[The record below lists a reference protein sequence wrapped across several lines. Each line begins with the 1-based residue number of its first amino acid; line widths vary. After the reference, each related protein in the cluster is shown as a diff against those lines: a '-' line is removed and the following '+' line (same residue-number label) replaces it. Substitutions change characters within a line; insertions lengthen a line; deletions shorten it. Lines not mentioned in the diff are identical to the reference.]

1 MGGDDASGNTAV
13 VECAPLLTPEA
24 SMRVRLPL
32 LAALCGIALL
42 LAPHA
47 VTRLQAQ
54 DGWIPLFDG
63 KSLEGWKVGE
73 NASTFSVKDGAIV
86 VFGPRAHLYYAGPVE
101 NHSFKNFEW
110 KADVMTFPGANSGM
124 YFHTEYQEGGW
135 PQKGYE
141 VQVNNSHTDPIRT
154 GSLYN
159 IVNVMN
165 VAPAK
170 DNEWFTQ
177 HIIVQG
183 KKVTIKVNGKT
194 TVEYTEPAGVT
205 RPADMKGRLIDKGT
219 FAIQGHDP
227 KSRVHYKNIMVKVL
241 K

>member
-1 MGGDDASGNTAV
+1 
-13 VECAPLLTPEA
+13 
-24 SMRVRLPL
+24 MRIRLSL
-32 LAALCGIALL
+32 FAAAAGAFLL
-42 LAPHA
+42 LAPQS
-47 VTRLQAQ
+47 VTRLEAQ
-54 DGWIPLFDG
+54 DGWVSLFDG
-63 KSLEGWKVGE
+63 KTLDGWKVGE
-73 NASTFSVKDGAIV
+73 NAATFKVEDGALV
-86 VFGPRAHLYYAGPVE
+86 VFGPRAHLYYQGPVQ
-101 NHSFKNFEW
+101 NHVFTNFEY

-135 PQKGYE
+135 PSKGYE

-165 VAPAK
+165 TAPAK

-194 TVEYTEPAGVT
+194 TVEYTEPEGVQ
-205 RPADMKGRLIDKGT
+205 RPADMAGRLISKGT

-227 KSRVHYKNIMVKVL
+227 ESKVMYKNIKVRAL
-241 K
+241 P

>member
-1 MGGDDASGNTAV
+1 
-13 VECAPLLTPEA
+13 
-24 SMRVRLPL
+24 MRLRTSL
-32 LAALCGIALL
+32 LAALCGAALL
-42 LAPHA
+42 LAPQST
-47 VTRLQAQ
+47 TRLLAQ
-54 DGWIPLFDG
+54 DGWISLFDG
-63 KSLEGWKVGE
+63 KSLDGWKVGE
-73 NASTFSVKDGAIV
+73 NASTFSVQNGELV
-86 VFGPRAHLYYAGPVE
+86 VFGPRAHLYYMGPVQ
-101 NHSFKNFEW
+101 NHVFTNFEW

-165 VAPAK
+165 VAPAR
-170 DNEWFTQ
+170 DNAWFTQ

-183 KKVTIKVNGKT
+183 KKVTIKVDGKT
-194 TVEYTEPAGVT
+194 TVEYTEPADVT
-205 RPADMKGRLIDKGT
+205 RPADMKGRLLDKGT

-227 KSRVHYKNIMVKVL
+227 KSRVHYKNIMVKPTP
-241 K
+241 

>member
-1 MGGDDASGNTAV
+1 
-13 VECAPLLTPEA
+13 
-24 SMRVRLPL
+24 MRVRLSL
-32 LAALCGIALL
+32 LAALWGAALL
-42 LAPHA
+42 LAPQ
-47 VTRLQAQ
+47 TIPRLAAQ
-54 DGWIPLFDG
+54 DGWVSLFDG
-63 KSLEGWKVGE
+63 KTLDGWKVGE
-73 NASTFSVKDGAIV
+73 NASTFRVEDGALV
-86 VFGPRAHLYYAGPVE
+86 VFGPRAHLYYMGPV
-101 NHSFKNFEW
+101 NDHVFTDFEW
-110 KADVMTFPGANSGM
+110 KAEVMTFPGANSGM

-159 IVNVMN
+159 IANVMN
-165 VAPAK
+165 TAPAR

-177 HIIVQG
+177 HIIVRG
-183 KKVTIKVNGKT
+183 RTVTIRVNGKT
-194 TVEYTEPAGVT
+194 TVEYTEPADVT

-227 KSRVHYKNIMVKVL
+227 KSRVHYRNIMVKVP

>member
-1 MGGDDASGNTAV
+1 
-13 VECAPLLTPEA
+13 
-24 SMRVRLPL
+24 MRIRLSL
-32 LAALCGIALL
+32 FAAAAGAFLL
-42 LAPHA
+42 LAPQS
-47 VTRLQAQ
+47 VTRLEAQ
-54 DGWIPLFDG
+54 DGWVSLFDG
-63 KSLEGWKVGE
+63 KTLDGWKVGE
-73 NASTFSVKDGAIV
+73 NAATFKVEDGALV
-86 VFGPRAHLYYAGPVE
+86 VFGPRAHLYYQGPVQ
-101 NHSFKNFEW
+101 NHVFTNFEY

-135 PQKGYE
+135 PSKGYE

-165 VAPAK
+165 TAPAK

-194 TVEYTEPAGVT
+194 TVEYTEPEGVQ
-205 RPADMKGRLIDKGT
+205 RPADMAGRLVSKGT

-227 KSRVHYKNIMVKVL
+227 KSRVHYKNIMVKPL

>member
-1 MGGDDASGNTAV
+1 
-13 VECAPLLTPEA
+13 
-24 SMRVRLPL
+24 MRIHVPV
-32 LAALCGIALL
+32 LAALCGVAIAL
-42 LAPHA
+42 APQA
-47 VTRLQAQ
+47 SSRLQAQ
-54 DGWIPLFDG
+54 DGWVSLFDG
-63 KSLEGWKVGE
+63 KTLDGWKVGE
-73 NASTFSVKDGAIV
+73 NASTFSVQDGVLV
-86 VFGPRAHLYYAGPVE
+86 VFGPRAHLYYQGPVQ
-101 NHSFKNFEW
+101 NHVFTNFEW

-141 VQVNNSHTDPIRT
+141 VQVNNSHTDPIRS

-165 VAPAK
+165 TAPAK

-177 HIIVQG
+177 QITVRG
-183 KKVTIKVNGKT
+183 KKVTIAVNGKT

-205 RPADMKGRLIDKGT
+205 RPADMAGRLIGKGT

-227 KSRVHYKNIMVKVL
+227 KSRVHYKNIMVKPL
-241 K
+241 P

>member
-1 MGGDDASGNTAV
+1 M
-13 VECAPLLTPEA
+13 
-24 SMRVRLPL
+24 
-32 LAALCGIALL
+32 
-42 LAPHA
+42 
-47 VTRLQAQ
+47 
-54 DGWIPLFDG
+54 
-63 KSLEGWKVGE
+63 
-73 NASTFSVKDGAIV
+73 
-86 VFGPRAHLYYAGPVE
+86 
-101 NHSFKNFEW
+101 
-110 KADVMTFPGANSGM
+110 
-124 YFHTEYQEGGW
+124 
-135 PQKGYE
+135 KGYE

-159 IVNVMN
+159 ITNVMN
-165 VAPAK
+165 TAPAR

-177 HIIVQG
+177 HVIVQG

-194 TVEYTEPAGVT
+194 TVEYTEPEGVS